1 MHCLNFYSVFL
12 LKVMN
17 DWSSAV
23 NYNTVESNWA
33 FYHCKFAIRL
43 DAFTENSFLN
53 ADSSL
58 GLPYKQIVDERIF
71 KNIKPVFYLFWVVLQ
86 SNY

>member
-1 MHCLNFYSVFL
+1 MD
-12 LKVMN
+12 

-33 FYHCKFAIRL
+33 FYHCKFTIRL

-53 ADSSL
+53 SDSSL
-58 GLPYKQIVDERIF
+58 GLPYKQIVDERIV
-71 KNIKPVFYLFWVVLQ
+71 KKYLSCALVTMVGVLQ
-86 SNY
+86 SNYF